1 LTSHLDPHIIR
12 QGLLTMRYLTYDHCT
27 IDSGKRPRGLTAIEA
42 FSGAGGMSLGL
53 QDAGFDVRLAFDIN
67 AAAIK
72 TYNGNIAPHGY
83 VLDASTVSGE
93 ELLRKA
99 GLSSTRLD
107 LFSGGPPCQGFS
119 KQKRGAHL
127 LDDNRNSLVLEFARL
142 VRETEARAFLFENV
156 EIFGQ
161 KRGGDLIDEIKQLLE
176 NYVIY
181 TFFVCSSDFGL
192 AQRRGRF
199 IMIGIDKNEGLAVP
213 LLELSSVRR
222 TIRDVIGHLPPPP
235 KDHSEHLD
243 YPNHIMCRIT
253 EANEERFSHVP
264 PGGGWQDIP
273 MHLRLA
279 CHQVVEV
286 KSGGWP
292 DVYGRLEW
300 DGQCPTLT
308 AGFDSFTRGRYGH
321 PEQNRSLT
329 LREGALLQGFPEQFR
344 FHGTRHDVRLQIGN
358 AVAPPVAKAAGEA
371 IARVLQRQNKLPRVV
386 QRPEEHRNTDQFALA
401 L

>member
-1 LTSHLDPHIIR
+1 MTTAQPIR
-12 QGLLTMRYLTYDHCT
+12 ARDGR
-27 IDSGKRPRGLTAIEA
+27 LTAIEA

-53 QDAGFDVRLAFDIN
+53 REAGFDVRLAFDIN
-67 AAAIK
+67 VPAIK
-72 TYNGNIAPHGY
+72 TYNENVAPHGY
-83 VLDASTVSGE
+83 VLDASAISGK
-93 ELLRKA
+93 ELLEKA
-99 GLSSTRLD
+99 GMSSTRLD

-127 LDDNRNSLVLEFARL
+127 LDDSRNSLVLEFARL
-142 VRETEARAFLFENV
+142 VQETEARAFLFENV

-161 KRGGDLIDEIKQLLE
+161 KRGGDLISEVKQLLT
-176 NYVIY
+176 NYSIY

-199 IMIGIDKNEGLAVP
+199 LMIGIDRSEASTIP
-213 LLELSSVRR
+213 LLELSDAKR
-222 TIRDVIGHLPPPP
+222 TIRDVIGYLPPPP
-235 KDHSEHLD
+235 SDYSEHPN
-243 YPNHIMCRIT
+243 YPNHVMCRIT
-253 EANEERFSHVP
+253 KANEERFSHVP

-279 CHQVVEV
+279 CHQVVEIER
-286 KSGGWP
+286 GGWP

-300 DGQCPTLT
+300 GGQCPTLT
-308 AGFDSFTRGRYGH
+308 AGFDSFSRGRYGH

-344 FHGTRHDVRLQIGN
+344 FYGTRYDVRLQIGN
-358 AVAPPVAKAAGEA
+358 AVAPPVAKAAGDA
-371 IARVLQRQNKLPRVV
+371 IARVLQRQNRLPRVM
-386 QRPEEHRNTDQFALA
+386 QPPKEHQDIVQFALT

>member
-1 LTSHLDPHIIR
+1 MDNIQPILKTKNR
-12 QGLLTMRYLTYDHCT
+12 
-27 IDSGKRPRGLTAIEA
+27 LTAIES

-53 QDAGFDVRLAFDIN
+53 LRAGFDVRLAFDVN

-72 TYNGNIAPHGY
+72 TYNENIGGHGY
-83 VLDASTVSGE
+83 VLNATSVTGA
-93 ELLRKA
+93 ELLSKA
-99 GLSSTRLD
+99 GLGEDRLD

-127 LDDNRNSLVLEFARL
+127 LDDDRNSLVLEFSRL
-142 VRETEARAFLFENV
+142 VRETRARAFLFENV

-161 KRGGDLIDEIKQLLE
+161 KRGGDLISEIRDQLADYE
-176 NYVIY
+176 IY

-199 IMIGIDKNEGLAVP
+199 IMIGIDKTESQVIPVLQ
-213 LLELSSVRR
+213 LSGEKR
-222 TIRDVIGHLPPPP
+222 TIRDVIGKLPPPP
-235 KDHSEHLD
+235 EDCSEHPS
-243 YPNHIMCRIT
+243 YPNHIKCRIT
-253 EANEERFSHVP
+253 AANEERFSYVP

-273 MHLRLA
+273 MNLRLA
-279 CHQVVEV
+279 CHQVVEIG
-286 KSGGWP
+286 KGGWP

-344 FHGTRHDVRLQIGN
+344 FYGTRHDVRLQIGN

-371 IARVLQRQNKLPRVV
+371 IIRVLCRQNIQPRHG
-386 QRPEEHRNTDQFALA
+386 QWPEEYRQETDQFRLA